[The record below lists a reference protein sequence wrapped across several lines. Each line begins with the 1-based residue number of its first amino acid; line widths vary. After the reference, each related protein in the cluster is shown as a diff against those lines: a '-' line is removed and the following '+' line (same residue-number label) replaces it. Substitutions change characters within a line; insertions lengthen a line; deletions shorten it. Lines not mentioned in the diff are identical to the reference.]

1 MRKVVGLH
9 STREVLKVR
18 PGAVARL
25 LLKQGWESTD
35 ELKSLADLASKNGVR
50 IKTVPVKELDVL
62 SHGHQGAGAE
72 VLETPELNW
81 ETLGQGTNNL
91 LLGLDGIEDPQ
102 NLGAILRSSWVFGAS
117 GILLPSARAM
127 GMTPTV
133 AKVASGG
140 AEHVPV
146 ETHSNL
152 LTPLQRL
159 KDKGFWIFALSE
171 KGSTSLWKMKIPG
184 PVVWVVGAE
193 GAGVKKSTLSTCDE
207 VVLIPQQHKDA
218 ALNASVATA
227 IALAETRRQWAS
239 V

>member
-9 STREVLKVR
+9 STIEVLKVR

-25 LLKQGWESTD
+25 MLRQGWESSED
-35 ELKSLADLASKNGVR
+35 LKSVADLAAAKRVK
-50 IKTVPVKELDVL
+50 IKTVPVKDLDAL
-62 SHGHQGAGAE
+62 SSGHQGVGAE
-72 VLETPELNW
+72 VLESPELNW
-81 ETLGQGTNNL
+81 EKLGSDPKQM

-102 NLGAILRSSWVFGAS
+102 NLGAILRSAWVFGVS
-117 GILLPSARAM
+117 GILVPSARAM

-152 LTPLQRL
+152 LTPLQKL
-159 KDKGFWIFALSE
+159 KDKGFWLFALSE
-171 KGSTSLWKMKIPG
+171 KGSKSLWEGVLPG
-184 PVVWVVGAE
+184 PCVWVVGAE
-193 GAGVKKSTLSTCDE
+193 GTGVRKSTLSICHE
-207 VVLIPQQHKDA
+207 VIQIPQMHKDA

-227 IALAETRRQWAS
+227 IALAETRRQWGR
-239 V
+239 